1 MSSFPTNLRTLHE
14 PSKKNPHLI
23 LANSKHKNQTIK
35 HLQRT
40 DFYYF
45 SHGRKRLFLTSKT

>member
-1 MSSFPTNLRTLHE
+1 MSSFSTNLRTLHA

-35 HLQRT
+35 HLQRS